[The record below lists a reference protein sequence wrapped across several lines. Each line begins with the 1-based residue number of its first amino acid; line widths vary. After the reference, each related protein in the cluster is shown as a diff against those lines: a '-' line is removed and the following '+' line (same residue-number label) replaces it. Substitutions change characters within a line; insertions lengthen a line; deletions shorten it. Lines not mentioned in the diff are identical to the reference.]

1 MGSKQLEGVFFDLF
15 DLSVERLDYRHQ
27 TEGDAATGRTLGSG
41 QTWSRLSETLEQGLR
56 GDATGI
62 AHRHQPGLEA
72 SG

>member
-1 MGSKQLEGVFFDLF
+1 MGGKQLGDVAFDLL
-15 DLSVERLDYRHQ
+15 DLYVERLDYRDQ
-27 TEGDAATGRTLGSG
+27 GEGDAATGRTLGSG